1 MIKKLPLFHKYS
13 IKDIEHLSGI
23 KAHTI
28 RIWEQRY
35 GILVPER
42 TDTNIRYYS
51 DKELRYILNISF
63 LNQQGVKISKIAKL
77 SEQEIQREVISLSAN
92 KTDYESQINAL
103 IIAMI
108 DLDEFAFEA
117 IFTNNIH
124 RLGFENSVIQILYPF
139 LEKIGTLWITGS
151 IRPTHEHFITNLI
164 RQKLIVNID
173 AHKKKLKPD
182 AKKFLLFTPENE
194 LHELSLLFQY
204 YILKARNHDVVYIG
218 LNIPL
223 HDIISVFHHEEPT
236 YMVSSLTT
244 SPTKDALKK
253 YVTTLSSNFE
263 KTTIILS
270 GYQIRKYTATLP
282 NNMTRFNSLVEFIN
296 FVDSL

>member
-1 MIKKLPLFHKYS
+1 MTKRLPLFHKYS

-63 LNQQGVKISKIAKL
+63 LNQQGLKISKIAKL
-77 SEQEIQREVISLSAN
+77 SEAEIQREVISLSTN

-103 IIAMI
+103 VIAMI
-108 DLDEFAFEA
+108 DLDEFAFET
-117 IFTNNIH
+117 IFTNNIQ
-124 RLGFENSVIQILYPF
+124 RFGFENCVIQVLYPF
-139 LEKIGTLWITGS
+139 LEKIGMLWITGS
-151 IRPTHEHFITNLI
+151 IRPTHEHFISNLI

-173 AHKKKLKPD
+173 AHKKNLKPT

-194 LHELSLLFQY
+194 WHEISLLFQY
-204 YILKARNHDVVYIG
+204 YILKSRNHDVVYIG

-223 HDIISVFHHEEPT
+223 HDIISVFHHEQPA
-236 YMVSSLTT
+236 YLVSSFSTN
-244 SPTKDALKK
+244 PTKEALKK
-253 YVTTLSSNFE
+253 YIHTLSSNFE
-263 KTTIILS
+263 KTAIILS
-270 GYQIRKYTATLP
+270 GYQISKYVGTLP
-282 NNMTRFNSLVEFIN
+282 GNVVKFQTLQEFIN

>member
-1 MIKKLPLFHKYS
+1 MTKRLPLFHKYS

-63 LNQQGVKISKIAKL
+63 LNQQGLKISKIAKL
-77 SEQEIQREVISLSAN
+77 SEAEIQREVISLSTN

-103 IIAMI
+103 VIAMI
-108 DLDEFAFEA
+108 DLDEFAFET
-117 IFTNNIH
+117 IFTNNIQ
-124 RLGFENSVIQILYPF
+124 RFGFENCVIQVLYPF
-139 LEKIGTLWITGS
+139 LEKIGMLWITGS
-151 IRPTHEHFITNLI
+151 IRPTHEHFISNLI

-173 AHKKKLKPD
+173 AHKKNLKPT

-194 LHELSLLFQY
+194 WHEISLLFQY
-204 YILKARNHDVVYIG
+204 YILKSRNHDVVYIG

-223 HDIISVFHHEEPT
+223 HDIISVFHHEQPA
-236 YMVSSLTT
+236 YLVSSFSTN
-244 SPTKDALKK
+244 PTKEALKK
-253 YVTTLSSNFE
+253 YIHTLSSNFE
-263 KTTIILS
+263 KTAIILS
-270 GYQIRKYTATLP
+270 GYQISKYVGTLP
-282 NNMTRFNSLVEFIN
+282 SNVVKFQTLQEFIN